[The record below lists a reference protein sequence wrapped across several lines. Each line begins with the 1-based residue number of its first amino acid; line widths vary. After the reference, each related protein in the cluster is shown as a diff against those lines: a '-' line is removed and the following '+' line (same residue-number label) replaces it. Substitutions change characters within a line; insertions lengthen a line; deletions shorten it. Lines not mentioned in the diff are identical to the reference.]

1 MRDPGSRNVTVHVL
15 YCDVHVLYC
24 VESGEKGHAYTL
36 MTSKDNTFAGDLV
49 RNLEQANQNIPED
62 LMKLAMTVCFCLYY
76 CLLVCA
82 CACVRACVQSIL
94 TRMCLLCWQP
104 A

>member
-1 MRDPGSRNVTVHVL
+1 MHVL
-15 YCDVHVLYC
+15 YCVVHVLYC

-82 CACVRACVQSIL
+82 CACVRAC
-94 TRMCLLCWQP
+94 MCACVR
-104 A
+104 ACVRACVHVCVRVFKVS